1 VLARFFVLLTLLPVV
16 EIVLLVWVA
25 NRTSILL
32 VLALVVGVA
41 VLGGWLARRQGV
53 SMLARITAELQ
64 AGRAPADA
72 MLDGLLVFL
81 AAVLLIVPGFLSDLV
96 ALVLL
101 VPVSRRAVKALLRRR
116 MQGRIVTSNDISFD
130 RGPFRDEVIDVR
142 VIESPPRQLPE

>member
-1 VLARFFVLLTLLPVV
+1 MLARFFVLLTLLPVV